1 MKLKAEQ
8 FGGLLK
14 APPAGLRA
22 VLLFGPDLGQV
33 RERAAAL
40 VKAVAGDLTDPFR
53 VAELGPEALA
63 GDPARL
69 SDEARALSLT
79 GGRRVVRVRDAGN
92 SLADLMES
100 VLDDPVAPGGL
111 IVLEAGDLAARDR
124 LVKLCEGH
132 AAAAAVRCFPD
143 EEQDLGL
150 LVLNAL
156 KARRLEIEP
165 AALEFVVERLGA
177 DRLAS
182 RSEVE
187 KLALYKGEGGGRVV
201 LADAEAILGDVA
213 PLALDD
219 VVAAAASG
227 DQASLDRVLPKC
239 LAAKQSPVSI
249 LRAMQ
254 RHLQRLHLAAA
265 LVGRGQ
271 PPDQALKALRPPV
284 FYKQQAAFRAQL
296 RQWTS
301 ARAAQALDLLTQAEL
316 DCKSTDMPSEA
327 ICARA
332 LMRIAQAA
340 RAGLNR

>member
-1 MKLKAEQ
+1 MKLKADQ

-14 APPAGLRA
+14 APPGGLRA

-40 VKAVAGDLTDPFR
+40 VKATAGDVADPFR
-53 VAELGPEALA
+53 VAELGPDALD

-92 SLADLMES
+92 SLADLLED

-111 IVLEAGDLAARDR
+111 LVLEAGDLAPRDR
-124 LVKLCEGH
+124 LRKLCEEH
-132 AAAAAVRCFPD
+132 DAAAALGCYPD
-143 EEQDLGL
+143 EEEGL
-150 LVLNAL
+150 ERLVLSAL
-156 KARRLEIEP
+156 KARRLAIEP

-187 KLALYKGEGGGRVV
+187 KLALYKGEGGGTVT
-201 LADAEAILGDVA
+201 LAEAEAILGDVA

-219 VVAAAASG
+219 VVLATAAG

-254 RHLQRLHLAAA
+254 RHLHRLHLATS
-265 LVGRGQ
+265 LVSRGQ
-271 PPDQALKALRPPV
+271 PPDQAMKALRPPL
-284 FYKQQAAFRAQL
+284 FYKQQQAFRAQL
-296 RQWTS
+296 RQWTP

-316 DCKSTDMPSEA
+316 DCKSTDMPTEV